1 MYALTEHIK
10 CSVNVNQDKW
20 LILLLKS
27 AMFWLIFCLL
37 VVLSMNE
44 RSLLNP
50 LTTIMDLPISPS
62 SSTREVS
69 SAVILFAWKSTSS
82 VQCGAKR
89 LRPPPLSSGPLKMR
103 VKSIANVSPG
113 CWTPLYQKHKTSWE
127 HTEEAP
133 IQFKELSNVHCDDN
147 WGERHSLKKERT
159 MRATFKWREEEEGRY
174 IIGGKIEAC
183 GVTLAQGEDV

>member
-1 MYALTEHIK
+1 MYALTEHIR

-27 AMFWLIFCLL
+27 TMFWLIFCLL
-37 VVLSMNE
+37 VLSMNE

-50 LTTIMDLPISPS
+50 LTIITDLPISPS

-82 VQCGAKR
+82 VWCGAKR
-89 LRPPPLSSGPLKMR
+89 LRPPSLSSGPLKMR

-113 CWTPLYQKHKTSWE
+113 CWHWWLTWLNATIP
-127 HTEEAP
+127 EAQNILGTHRRGP
-133 IQFKELSNVHCDDN
+133 HPTQ
-147 WGERHSLKKERT
+147 
-159 MRATFKWREEEEGRY
+159 
-174 IIGGKIEAC
+174 
-183 GVTLAQGEDV
+183 GVKQCLM